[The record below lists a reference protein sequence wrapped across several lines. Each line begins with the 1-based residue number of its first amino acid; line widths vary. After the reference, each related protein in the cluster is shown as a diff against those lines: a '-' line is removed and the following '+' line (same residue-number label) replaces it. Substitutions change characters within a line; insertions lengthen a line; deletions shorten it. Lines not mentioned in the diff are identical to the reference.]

1 MMEKKMDKK
10 ELKERQIALESL
22 PPAVR
27 ESLSDEEK
35 ELFLTAEEWP
45 EELFQ
50 KLDEFIV
57 KSC

>member
-1 MMEKKMDKK
+1 MDKK
-10 ELKERQIALESL
+10 EVKERQIALESL

-27 ESLSDEEK
+27 ESLSAEEK

-45 EELFQ
+45 EELFE

-57 KSC
+57 KSS